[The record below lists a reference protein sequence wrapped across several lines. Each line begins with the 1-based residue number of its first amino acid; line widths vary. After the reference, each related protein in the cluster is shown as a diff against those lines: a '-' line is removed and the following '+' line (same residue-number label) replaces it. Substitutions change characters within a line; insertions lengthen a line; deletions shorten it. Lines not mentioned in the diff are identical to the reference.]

1 MIDSP
6 WCAIYLGVKTSYLD
20 FKITEAGFSI
30 LGECDMQT
38 KASQA
43 KVPSDPSNPSGAHVW
58 LVLMKAHRSVQRH
71 AAASIASLDLGLSDF
86 VVLEMLLHKGPMKV
100 NDIGRK
106 VDLTSGSITTA
117 VDRLQARG
125 LVSREVNREDSRSRI
140 VELTA
145 KGRTLI
151 RAAFAGHEARLE
163 KAASGLNMR
172 ERKEL
177 IGLLKKLGLG
187 AQALVDEDRE
197 DEPGTSRKSIR

>member
-1 MIDSP
+1 M
-6 WCAIYLGVKTSYLD
+6 
-20 FKITEAGFSI
+20 
-30 LGECDMQT
+30 
-38 KASQA
+38 
-43 KVPSDPSNPSGAHVW
+43 SDGKSRDELTGTHVW

-140 VELTA
+140 VQLTA

-151 RAAFAGHEARLE
+151 RTAFAAHADRME
-163 KAASGLNMR
+163 KAAGGLNMK
-172 ERKEL
+172 ERADL
-177 IGLLKKLGLG
+177 VALLKKLGLD
-187 AQALVDEDRE
+187 AQARLNEE
-197 DEPGTSRKSIR
+197 GNQGEKGE